1 MDKIQKNDHF
11 YLIDGSGYIFRAY
24 YALPPLTRKSDGLPT
39 GAVSGFCSMLFK
51 LLEDSKSNENKQKP
65 THFAVIFDSARKT
78 FRNEIYSDY
87 KANRSEAPDDLAPQF
102 EYIRKSVLAFN
113 LPSVDLINYEAD
125 DLIATYVD
133 QILEKG
139 AKVTIVSSDKDLMQL
154 YKKNVRIFDP
164 MKNKF
169 ITEDDVKNKFGV
181 DPSKVIDVQALAG
194 DSSDN
199 VPGVPG
205 IGVKTAAELIN
216 KYGDLETLLK
226 SANEIKQNKRRE
238 TLIENKD
245 KAIISKKLV
254 TLKHDVPVDR
264 KLAEFELKEIN
275 KDKLYKFLRE
285 MEFNRLL
292 SSAISAYGEP
302 ELTGANIVDTTLEHL
317 EKLPPINNENYQLIT
332 NLDQID
338 KWINEAEETGE
349 VAVDTETSSLDP
361 HQANLVGISLCSKFG
376 KACYIPVG
384 HKSSKSIDKYKVLK
398 KLKKLL
404 EDPSVKKIGQNIK
417 FDFIVFFKHGIT
429 LSSMEDTMLMSYV
442 LDAGKNRHNMDTLS
456 DIHLGHKTISF
467 KEVVGSGKKE
477 INFSEVEL
485 NHAKDYAAEDADITF
500 RLYKK
505 FYKSLKDE
513 KMINI
518 YEVFEKPMIK
528 ILAQMEIEGV
538 KIDNEFLKVL
548 SSKFEKK
555 IEKIQKEVFKIS
567 KKEFNIAS
575 PKQLGEIIYN
585 DLKIAGLK
593 KTKKGSFATSASV
606 LEDLAFK
613 GHKFPKLVLDWR
625 QVSKLKNT
633 YSDSL
638 PEHINPKTKRVH
650 TSFLLAATT
659 TGRLA
664 SSDPNLQNIP
674 IKSDDGKD
682 IRKAFIAKK
691 DHVLISA
698 DYNQIEMRILADL
711 ADVKELKKAFKNN
724 EDIHSLTASQIF
736 NVDIK
741 KVNQDQRRKAKAINF
756 GIIYGISQYGLAKQ
770 INVSNYDAEEFLN
783 AYFSK
788 FPEIKV
794 YMDQT
799 IKFCRKSG
807 FVNNI
812 FGRKSH
818 FININDKNYNVR
830 NFQERA
836 AINAPIQGSASE
848 IMRMAMIRLNK
859 KLNEQKNYNTK
870 MLLQIHDELIFETP
884 KNEAKRISKLIIE
897 EMSSVANSDQHSFS
911 IPLTVDLNLGDNWGT
926 LH

>member
-1 MDKIQKNDHF
+1 MDKIQKTDHF

-51 LLEDSKSNENKQKP
+51 LLEDSKSDQNLQKP

-113 LPSVDLINYEAD
+113 LPSVDLPNYEAD

-133 QILEKG
+133 KILKKG

-154 YKKNVRIFDP
+154 YKKDVRIFDP

-169 ITEDDVKNKFGV
+169 ISEEDIIGKFGV
-181 DPSKVIDVQALAG
+181 DASKVIDVQSLAG

-216 KYGDLETLLK
+216 KYGTLEKLLK
-226 SANEIKQNKRRE
+226 SAHEIKQNKRRE

-245 KAIISKKLV
+245 KALISKKLV
-254 TLKHDVPVDR
+254 TLKHDSPVNKDLSEF
-264 KLAEFELKEIN
+264 KLNEID

-302 ELTGANIVDTTLEHL
+302 KLSSASSETKLKEKQKPISNKNYYLISNI
-317 EKLPPINNENYQLIT
+317 N
-332 NLDQID
+332 QID
-338 KWINEAEETGE
+338 EWIKEAEETGE

-361 HQANLVGISLCSKFG
+361 HQADLVGISLSSKIG
-376 KACYIPVG
+376 KACYIPIG
-384 HKSSKSIDKYKVLK
+384 HRSSKCINKIDVIK
-398 KLKKLL
+398 KLKPLL

-417 FDFIVFFKHGIT
+417 FDFIVLFKQGIEIK
-429 LSSMEDTMLMSYV
+429 SMEDTMLMSYV

-456 DIHLGHKTISF
+456 EIHLGHKTISF
-467 KEVVGSGKKE
+467 KEIVGTGKKE
-477 INFSEVEL
+477 INFSEVEIEK
-485 NHAKDYAAEDADITF
+485 AKDYAAEDADITL

-505 FYKSLKDE
+505 FSKNLKFE
-513 KMINI
+513 KMVNI
-518 YEVFEKPMIK
+518 YEIFEKPLIK
-528 ILAQMEIEGV
+528 ILAFMEMEGIEV
-538 KIDNEFLKVL
+538 DSNFLKTL

-555 IEKIQKEVFKIS
+555 IKNLEKEIFKIS
-567 KKEFNIAS
+567 KKDFNIAS

-638 PEHINPKTKRVH
+638 PEHINPNTKRVH

-674 IKSDDGKD
+674 IKSEDGRD
-682 IRKAFIAKK
+682 IRKAFTSRK
-691 DHVLISA
+691 DHLLISA

-741 KVNQDQRRKAKAINF
+741 KVDQDKRRKAKAINF

-770 INVSNYDAEEFLN
+770 INVSNYEAEEFLD
-783 AYFSK
+783 AYFAK
-788 FPEIKV
+788 FPEIKI
-794 YMDQT
+794 YMDNT

-807 FVNNI
+807 YVNNI
-812 FGRKSH
+812 FGRRSH
-818 FININDKNYNVR
+818 FNGINDKNFNVR

-848 IMRMAMIRLNK
+848 IMRLAMIRLNK
-859 KLNEQKNYNTK
+859 KLLDKKNIQSK
-870 MLLQIHDELIFETP
+870 MLLQIHDELIFEVP
-884 KNEAKRISKLIIE
+884 KNNEKTIVKIIKD
-897 EMSSVANSDQHSFS
+897 EMASVAKSDYHSFS
-911 IPLTVDLNLGDNWGT
+911 IPLTVDINVGDNWGM

>member
-1 MDKIQKNDHF
+1 MSEIKKTDHF

-39 GAVSGFCSMLFK
+39 GAISGFCSMLFK
-51 LLEDSKSNENKQKP
+51 LLEDSKSDNNLQKP

-78 FRNEIYSDY
+78 FRNEIYADY
-87 KANRSEAPDDLAPQF
+87 KANRSEAPEDLVPQF

-125 DLIATYVD
+125 DLIATYTE
-133 QILEKG
+133 QILAKG

-154 YKKNVRIFDP
+154 YKKEVRLYDP

-169 ITEDDVKNKFGV
+169 VTPEDIVNKFGV
-181 DPSKVIDVQALAG
+181 DSKKVIDVQALAG

-205 IGVKTAAELIN
+205 IGIKTAAELIN
-216 KYGDLETLLK
+216 KYGTLEKLLEN
-226 SANEIKQNKRRE
+226 AQEIKQNKRRE
-238 TLIENKD
+238 TLIDNKD

-254 TLKHDVPVDR
+254 TLKKDAPIDR
-264 KLAEFELKEIN
+264 KIEEFKLLEID

-302 ELTGANIVDTTLEHL
+302 DLSSQNVDLEIKKKPQVINKKNYYL
-317 EKLPPINNENYQLIT
+317 IKNEKE
-332 NLDQID
+332 ID
-338 KWINEAEETGE
+338 KWIKEAEESGE
-349 VAVDTETSSLDP
+349 LAIDTETSSLDA
-361 HQANLVGISLCSKFG
+361 HQAELVGISLSTKIG
-376 KACYIPVG
+376 RACYIPIG
-384 HKSSKSIDKYKVLK
+384 HKSDGCLNKEVVLK
-398 KLKKLL
+398 KLKPLL
-404 EDPSVKKIGQNIK
+404 EDKSVKKIGQNIK
-417 FDFIVFFKHGIT
+417 FDFIVLYKQDIKMN
-429 LSSMEDTMLMSYV
+429 SMEDTMLMSYV

-456 DIHLGHKTISF
+456 EIHLNHKTITF
-467 KEVVGSGKKE
+467 KEMVGTGKKE

-485 NHAKDYAAEDADITF
+485 QKAMEYAAEDADITY
-500 RLYKK
+500 RLYKIFNK
-505 FYKSLKDE
+505 NLKTE
-513 KMINI
+513 KLTNI
-518 YEVFEKPMIK
+518 YEIFEKPLIE
-528 ILAQMEIEGV
+528 ILALMEIEGIR
-538 KIDNEFLKVL
+538 IDSEFLKNL
-548 SSKFEKK
+548 SEKFEKK
-555 IEKIQKEVFKIS
+555 IKNLEKQIFKIS
-567 KKEFNIAS
+567 KKKFNIGS

-593 KTKKGSFATSASV
+593 KTRKGSFATSASV

-613 GHKFPKLVLDWR
+613 GNQFPQLILDWR

-674 IKSDDGKD
+674 IKSEDGKD
-682 IRKAFIAKK
+682 IRKAFITKNGFTL
-691 DHVLISA
+691 VSA

-724 EDIHSLTASQIF
+724 EDIHSLTASQVF
-736 NVDIK
+736 NIDEK
-741 KVNQDQRRKAKAINF
+741 KVDQDMRRKAKAINF

-770 INVSNYDAEEFLN
+770 IMVSNNEAEEFLN
-783 AYFSK
+783 SYFLK
-788 FPEIKV
+788 FPEIKD
-794 YMDQT
+794 YMNAT

-807 FVNNI
+807 YVNNI
-812 FGRKSH
+812 FGRRSH
-818 FININDKNYNVR
+818 FNGINDKNFNVR

-848 IMRMAMIRLNK
+848 LMRIAMIRLCNK
-859 KLNEQKNYNTK
+859 FNNIKDIKTK
-870 MLLQIHDELIFETP
+870 MLLQIHDELIFEVP
-884 KNEAKRISKLIIE
+884 KTELKRINNIIKE
-897 EMSSVANSDQHSFS
+897 EMTGVVKSDLHSFS
-911 IPLTVDLNLGDNWGT
+911 IPLTVDINFGENWGI

>member
-1 MDKIQKNDHF
+1 MNKIQKTDHF

-51 LLEDSKSNENKQKP
+51 LLEDSKSDQNLQKP

-113 LPSVDLINYEAD
+113 LPSVDLPNYEAD

-133 QILEKG
+133 QILKKG

-154 YKKNVRIFDP
+154 YKKGVRIFDP

-169 ITEDDVKNKFGV
+169 ITDDDVVKKFGV
-181 DPSKVIDVQALAG
+181 DASKVIDVQSLAG

-216 KYGDLETLLK
+216 KYGTLENLLK
-226 SANEIKQNKRRE
+226 SAHEIKQNKRRE

-245 KAIISKKLV
+245 KALISKKLV
-254 TLKHDVPVDR
+254 TLDHNSPVDR
-264 KLAEFELKEIN
+264 ELSEFKLQNID

-302 ELTGANIVDTTLEHL
+302 ELESNKIETQNL
-317 EKLPPINNENYQLIT
+317 EKQQTVNNKNYYLINS
-332 NLDQID
+332 LDEID
-338 KWINEAEETGE
+338 KWIEEAEEVGE
-349 VAVDTETSSLDP
+349 VAVDTETTSLDP
-361 HQANLVGISLCSKFG
+361 HQADLVGISLCSKIG

-384 HKSSKSIDKYKVLK
+384 HKSPKCLKKDAVIK
-398 KLKKLL
+398 KLKKIL
-404 EDPSVKKIGQNIK
+404 EDPSIKKIGQNIK
-417 FDFIVFFKHGIT
+417 FDFIVFYKCGIT

-456 DIHLGHKTISF
+456 EIHLGHKTISF
-467 KEVVGSGKKE
+467 KEMVGTGKKE

-485 NHAKDYAAEDADITF
+485 DKAKDYAAEDADVTF

-505 FYKSLKDE
+505 FVKNLKSE

-518 YEVFEKPMIK
+518 YEIFEKPLIK
-528 ILAQMEIEGV
+528 ILAFMEIEGV
-538 KIDNEFLKVL
+538 EIDSKFLKSL

-555 IEKIQKEVFKIS
+555 IQKLEKEVFKIS

-613 GHKFPKLVLDWR
+613 GHEFPKLILDWR

-633 YSDSL
+633 YSDAL
-638 PEHINPKTKRVH
+638 PEHLNPNTKRVH

-674 IKSDDGKD
+674 IKSEDGKD
-682 IRKAFIAKK
+682 IRKAFTAKK
-691 DHVLISA
+691 GHLLISA

-711 ADVKELKKAFKNN
+711 ADVKELKKAFKNK

-736 NVDIK
+736 NIDIK
-741 KVNQDQRRKAKAINF
+741 KVNQDHRRKAKAINF

-770 INVSNYDAEEFLN
+770 INVSNYEAEEFLN
-783 AYFSK
+783 SYFAK

-794 YMDQT
+794 YMDNT

-807 FVNNI
+807 YVNNI
-812 FGRKSH
+812 FGRRSH
-818 FININDKNYNVR
+818 FNGINDKNFNVR

-848 IMRMAMIRLNK
+848 VMRLAMIRLDK
-859 KLNEQKNYNTK
+859 KLSEEKNSNSK
-870 MLLQIHDELIFETP
+870 MLLQIHDELIFEIP
-884 KNEAKRISKLIIE
+884 KKDEKVMIKLIE
-897 EMSSVANSDQHSFS
+897 KEMTSVAQSDYHSFS
-911 IPLTVDLNLGDNWGT
+911 TPLTVDINVGDNWGM

>member
-1 MDKIQKNDHF
+1 MDKIKKTDHF

-24 YALPPLTRKSDGLPT
+24 YALPPLTRKSDGLPV

-51 LLEDSKSNENKQKP
+51 LLEDSKSNENLQKP

-113 LPSVDLINYEAD
+113 LPSVDLPNYEAD
-125 DLIATYVD
+125 DLIATYTE
-133 QILEKG
+133 QILAKG

-154 YKKNVRIFDP
+154 YRKDVRLFDP

-169 ITEDDVKNKFGV
+169 ITPEDIMNKFGV
-181 DPSKVIDVQALAG
+181 EPKKVIDVQSLAG

-199 VPGVPG
+199 IPGVPG

-216 KYGDLETLLK
+216 QYGTLEKLLDN
-226 SANEIKQNKRRE
+226 AHEIKQNKRRE

-254 TLKHDVPVDR
+254 TLMKDAPAQR
-264 KLAEFELKEIN
+264 KIEEFQLKEID
-275 KDKLYKFLRE
+275 KEKLYKFLRE

-292 SSAISAYGEP
+292 SSVISAYGEP
-302 ELTGANIVDTTLEHL
+302 KLVTTKTESSVKEKQQNISKKNYHL
-317 EKLPPINNENYQLIT
+317 ISKEEEIEE
-332 NLDQID
+332 
-338 KWINEAEETGE
+338 WINEAEEAGE
-349 VAVDTETSSLDP
+349 LVIDTETSSLDA
-361 HQANLVGISLCSKFG
+361 HQADLVGISLSTKIG
-376 KACYIPVG
+376 KACYIPIA
-384 HKSSKSIDKYKVLK
+384 HKFDGCLDKNIVIK
-398 KLKKLL
+398 KLKPLL
-404 EDPSVKKIGQNIK
+404 EDKSVKKIGQNIK
-417 FDFIVFFKHGIT
+417 FDFIVLYKQGIKMN
-429 LSSMEDTMLMSYV
+429 SMEDTMLMSYV

-456 DIHLGHKTISF
+456 EIHLQHKTISF
-467 KEVVGSGKKE
+467 KEIVGTGKKE
-477 INFSEVEL
+477 INFSDVEL
-485 NHAKDYAAEDADITF
+485 DKAMEYAAEDADITY
-500 RLYKK
+500 RLYKIFNK
-505 FYKSLKDE
+505 NLKLE
-513 KMINI
+513 KLTNI
-518 YEVFEKPMIK
+518 YEIFEKPLIE
-528 ILAQMEIEGV
+528 ILAFMEIEGIKV
-538 KIDNEFLKVL
+538 DNKFLKVL
-548 SSKFEKK
+548 SEKFEKK
-555 IEKIQKEVFKIS
+555 INKIEKEVFKIS

-585 DLKIAGLK
+585 ELKIAALK
-593 KTKKGSFATSASV
+593 KTKKGSFATNAGV

-613 GHKFPKLVLDWR
+613 GHKFPQLVLDWR
-625 QVSKLKNT
+625 QASKLKNT
-633 YSDSL
+633 YSDAL
-638 PEHINPKTKRVH
+638 PEHINPSTKRVH

-674 IKSDDGKD
+674 IKSEDGKD
-682 IRKAFIAKK
+682 IRKAFISEKGFT
-691 DHVLISA
+691 LISA

-724 EDIHSLTASQIF
+724 EDIHTLTASQVF
-736 NVDIK
+736 NIDIK
-741 KVNQDQRRKAKAINF
+741 KVDQDMRRKAKAINF

-770 INVSNYDAEEFLN
+770 INVSNHEANEFLE
-783 AYFSK
+783 AYFAK

-794 YMDQT
+794 YMDDT

-807 FVNNI
+807 YVNNV
-812 FGRKSH
+812 FGRRSH
-818 FININDKNYNVR
+818 FNGINDKNFNVR

-848 IMRMAMIRLNK
+848 IMRLAMIRIDQKFKEIKNNK
-859 KLNEQKNYNTK
+859 SKI
-870 MLLQIHDELIFETP
+870 LLQIHDELIFEVP
-884 KNEAKRISKLIIE
+884 EKEAKNITKIIKE
-897 EMSSVANSDQHSFS
+897 EMTSVTNSDLHAFS
-911 IPLTVDLNLGDNWGT
+911 IPLTVDINTGDNWGV

>member
-1 MDKIQKNDHF
+1 MDKIKKTDHF

-24 YALPPLTRKSDGLPT
+24 YALPPLTRKSDGLPV

-51 LLEDSKSNENKQKP
+51 LLEDSKSNENLQKP

-87 KANRSEAPDDLAPQF
+87 KANRSEAPEDLAPQF

-113 LPSVDLINYEAD
+113 LPSIDLPNYEAD
-125 DLIATYVD
+125 DLIATYTE
-133 QILEKG
+133 QIIAKG

-154 YKKNVRIFDP
+154 YRKDVRLFDP

-169 ITEDDVKNKFGV
+169 IKPEDIINKFGV
-181 DPSKVIDVQALAG
+181 DSKKIIDVQSLAG

-216 KYGDLETLLK
+216 KYGTLEKLLEN
-226 SANEIKQNKRRE
+226 AHEIKQNKRRE

-245 KAIISKKLV
+245 KALISKKLV
-254 TLKHDVPVDR
+254 TLMKDAPVENKIEEF
-264 KLAEFELKEIN
+264 KLNEID

-292 SSAISAYGEP
+292 SSAISTYGEP
-302 ELTGANIVDTTLEHL
+302 ALKT
-317 EKLPPINNENYQLIT
+317 NNEEVPLKTKQQSISKKNYHLIT
-332 NLDQID
+332 NEKQID
-338 KWINEAEETGE
+338 EWINEAEETGE
-349 VAVDTETSSLDP
+349 LAIDTETSSLDA
-361 HQANLVGISLCSKFG
+361 HQTNLVGISLSTKIG
-376 KACYIPVG
+376 KACYIPIG
-384 HKSSKSIDKYKVLK
+384 HKFKGCLK
-398 KLKKLL
+398 KEIVINKLKPLF
-404 EDPSVKKIGQNIK
+404 EDKSVKKIGQNIK
-417 FDFIVFFKHGIT
+417 FDFIVLFKQGINMT
-429 LSSMEDTMLMSYV
+429 SMEDTMLMSYV

-456 DIHLGHKTISF
+456 EIHLQHKTISF
-467 KEVVGSGKKE
+467 KEIVGTGKKE
-477 INFSEVEL
+477 INFSDVEL
-485 NHAKDYAAEDADITF
+485 DKAMEYAAEDADITY
-500 RLYKK
+500 RLYKIFSK
-505 FYKSLKDE
+505 NLKIE
-513 KMINI
+513 KLTNI
-518 YEVFEKPMIK
+518 YEIFEKPLIK
-528 ILAQMEIEGV
+528 ILAFMEMEGIKV
-538 KIDNEFLKVL
+538 DNKFLKVL
-548 SSKFEKK
+548 SEKFEKK
-555 IEKIQKEVFKIS
+555 IDKLEKDIFKIS

-585 DLKIAGLK
+585 DLKIAVIK
-593 KTKKGSFATSASV
+593 KTKKGSFATNAGV

-613 GHKFPKLVLDWR
+613 GHSFPQLVLDWR

-638 PEHINPKTKRVH
+638 PEHINQSTKRVH

-674 IKSDDGKD
+674 IKSEDGKD
-682 IRKAFIAKK
+682 IRKAFIAEK
-691 DHVLISA
+691 DFTLVSA

-724 EDIHSLTASQIF
+724 EDIHSLTASQVFDI
-736 NVDIK
+736 DIK
-741 KVNQDQRRKAKAINF
+741 KVNQDMRRKAKAINF

-770 INVSNYDAEEFLN
+770 INVSNHEADEFLN
-783 AYFSK
+783 AYFSR

-794 YMDQT
+794 YMDET

-807 FVNNI
+807 YVNNI
-812 FGRKSH
+812 FGRRSH
-818 FININDKNYNVR
+818 FNGINDKNFNVR

-848 IMRMAMIRLNK
+848 IMRLAMIRIDE
-859 KLNEQKNYNTK
+859 KLKSFKDSPSK
-870 MLLQIHDELIFETP
+870 MLLQIHDELIFEVP
-884 KNEAKRISKLIIE
+884 KKEVKTITKIIE
-897 EMSSVANSDQHSFS
+897 EEMTSVTESDLHSFS
-911 IPLTVDLNLGDNWGT
+911 TTLTVDVNTGDNWGI

>member
-1 MDKIQKNDHF
+1 MNKIQKTDHF

-24 YALPPLTRKSDGLPT
+24 YALPPLTRKKDGLPT

-78 FRNEIYSDY
+78 FRNEIYSEY

-113 LPSVDLINYEAD
+113 LPSVELINYEAD

-133 QILEKG
+133 QILKIG

-154 YKKNVRIFDP
+154 FRKGVRIFDP

-169 ITEDDVKNKFGV
+169 ISEEDVKNKFGV
-181 DPSKVIDVQALAG
+181 NSSKVIDVQALAG

-216 KYGDLETLLK
+216 KYGNLEKLLE
-226 SANEIKQNKRRE
+226 STHEIKQNKRRE

-254 TLKHDVPVDR
+254 TLKHDAPVDR
-264 KLAEFELKEIN
+264 DLIEFKLKEID

-292 SSAISAYGEP
+292 SSVISAYGEP
-302 ELTGANIVDTTLEHL
+302 SLGTTH
-317 EKLPPINNENYQLIT
+317 INHKQKQNQKK
-332 NLDQID
+332 ID
-338 KWINEAEETGE
+338 KKEYYLVTDPNEIDSWIKEAEEIGE

-361 HQANLVGISLCSKFG
+361 HQADLIGISLSSKIG

-384 HKSSKSIDKYKVLK
+384 HNSKKCVSKHIVLK
-398 KLKKLL
+398 KLKPLL
-404 EDPSVKKIGQNIK
+404 EDPSIKKIGQNIK
-417 FDFIVFFKHGIT
+417 FDFIVLFKHGINI
-429 LSSMEDTMLMSYV
+429 SSMEDTMLMSYV

-456 DIHLGHKTISF
+456 EIHLNHKTISY
-467 KEVVGSGKKE
+467 KDLVGSGKKE
-477 INFSEVEL
+477 INFSEVDLEK
-485 NHAKDYAAEDADITF
+485 AKDYAAEDADVTY
-500 RLYKK
+500 RLFKK
-505 FYKSLKDE
+505 FNKSLKEE
-513 KMINI
+513 KMTSI
-518 YEVFEKPMIK
+518 YEFFEKPMIQ
-528 ILAQMEIEGV
+528 ILAYMEIEGI
-538 KIDNEFLKVL
+538 KINKEFLKTL
-548 SSKFEKK
+548 SQKFEKK
-555 IEKIQKEVFKIS
+555 IEKIQKDVFKIS

-575 PKQLGEIIYN
+575 PKQLGEILYN
-585 DLKIAGLK
+585 DLKIADLK

-613 GHKFPKLVLDWR
+613 GHKFPQLVLDWR
-625 QVSKLKNT
+625 QLSKLKNT

-638 PEHINPKTKRVH
+638 PEHINPNTKRVH

-674 IKSDDGKD
+674 IKSEDGKD
-682 IRKAFIAKK
+682 IRKAFIAEK
-691 DHVLISA
+691 DNVLISA

-711 ADVKELKKAFKNN
+711 ADVQGLKKAFKNN

-770 INVSNYDAEEFLN
+770 INVSNHDAEEFLN
-783 AYFSK
+783 AYFLK
-788 FPEIKV
+788 FPEIKM

-807 FVNNI
+807 YVSNI
-812 FGRKSH
+812 FGRRSH
-818 FININDKNYNVR
+818 FLNINDKNYNVR

-848 IMRMAMIRLNK
+848 IMRLAMIRLKNR
-859 KLNEQKNYNTK
+859 LNEQKNKKTK

-884 KNEAKRISKLIIE
+884 IEDVKRISKIIID

-911 IPLTVDLNLGDNWGT
+911 IPLTVDLNTGDNWGA

>member
-1 MDKIQKNDHF
+1 MNKIQKTDHF

-51 LLEDSKSNENKQKP
+51 LLEDSKSDQNLHKP

-113 LPSVDLINYEAD
+113 LPSVDLPNYEAD

-133 QILEKG
+133 QILKKG

-154 YKKNVRIFDP
+154 YKKGVRIFDP

-169 ITEDDVKNKFGV
+169 ITDDDVAKKFGV
-181 DPSKVIDVQALAG
+181 DASKVIDVQSLAG

-216 KYGDLETLLK
+216 KYGTLENLLK
-226 SANEIKQNKRRE
+226 SAHEIKQNKRRE

-245 KAIISKKLV
+245 KALISKKLV
-254 TLKHDVPVDR
+254 TLDHNSPVNR
-264 KLAEFELKEIN
+264 ELSEFKLQNID

-302 ELTGANIVDTTLEHL
+302 EIESNKIETQNL
-317 EKLPPINNENYQLIT
+317 EKQQTINNKNYYLI
-332 NLDQID
+332 NSLDEID
-338 KWINEAEETGE
+338 KWIEEAEEVGE
-349 VAVDTETSSLDP
+349 VAVDTETTSLDP
-361 HQANLVGISLCSKFG
+361 HQADLVGISLCSKIG

-384 HKSSKSIDKYKVLK
+384 HKSPKCLKKDAVIK
-398 KLKKLL
+398 KLKKIL
-404 EDPSVKKIGQNIK
+404 EDPSIKKIGQNIK
-417 FDFIVFFKHGIT
+417 FDFIVFYKCGIT

-456 DIHLGHKTISF
+456 EIHLGHKTISF
-467 KEVVGSGKKE
+467 KDMVGTGKKE

-485 NHAKDYAAEDADITF
+485 DKAKDYAAEDADVTF

-505 FYKSLKDE
+505 FIKNLKSE

-518 YEVFEKPMIK
+518 YEIFEKPLIK
-528 ILAQMEIEGV
+528 ILAFMEIEGV
-538 KIDNEFLKVL
+538 EIDSKFLKSL

-555 IEKIQKEVFKIS
+555 IQKLEKEVFKIS

-613 GHKFPKLVLDWR
+613 GHEFPKLILDWR

-633 YSDSL
+633 YSDAL
-638 PEHINPKTKRVH
+638 PEHLNPNTKRVH

-674 IKSDDGKD
+674 IKSEDGKD
-682 IRKAFIAKK
+682 IRKAFTAKK
-691 DHVLISA
+691 GHLLISA

-711 ADVKELKKAFKNN
+711 ADVKELKKAFKNK

-736 NVDIK
+736 NIDIK
-741 KVNQDQRRKAKAINF
+741 KVNQDHRRKAKAINF

-770 INVSNYDAEEFLN
+770 INVSNYEAEEFLN
-783 AYFSK
+783 SYFAK

-794 YMDQT
+794 YMDNT

-807 FVNNI
+807 YVNNI
-812 FGRKSH
+812 FGRRSH
-818 FININDKNYNVR
+818 FNGINDKNFNVR

-848 IMRMAMIRLNK
+848 VMRLAMIRLDK
-859 KLNEQKNYNTK
+859 KLSEEKNSNSK
-870 MLLQIHDELIFETP
+870 MLLQIHDELIFEIP
-884 KNEAKRISKLIIE
+884 KKDEKIMIKLIE
-897 EMSSVANSDQHSFS
+897 KEMTSVAQSDYHSFS
-911 IPLTVDLNLGDNWGT
+911 TPLTVDINVGDNWGM

>member
-1 MDKIQKNDHF
+1 MNKIKNSDHY

-24 YALPPLTRKSDGLPT
+24 YALPPLSRKSDGLPT

-51 LLEDSKSNENKQKP
+51 LLEDSKSNQNLQKP
-65 THFAVIFDSARKT
+65 SHFAVIFDSARKT
-78 FRNEIYSDY
+78 FRNEIYKDY
-87 KANRSEAPDDLAPQF
+87 KANRSEPPDDLAPQF
-102 EYIRKSVLAFN
+102 DYIRKSVLAFN
-113 LPSVDLINYEAD
+113 LPSVELINYEAD

-133 QILEKG
+133 KILEKG
-139 AKVTIVSSDKDLMQL
+139 SKVTIVSSDKDLMQL
-154 YKKNVRIFDP
+154 YRKDVRIFDP

-169 ITEDDVKNKFGV
+169 ISEEDIEKKFGV
-181 DPSKVIDVQALAG
+181 DANKVIDVQALAG

-216 KYGDLETLLK
+216 KYGNLEKLLK
-226 SANEIKQNKRRE
+226 SIHEIKQNKRRE

-245 KAIISKKLV
+245 KAVISKKLV
-254 TLKHDVPVDR
+254 TLKNDAPVKQNLEDF
-264 KLAEFELKEIN
+264 KLKEID
-275 KDKLYKFLRE
+275 KEKLYKFLRE

-302 ELTGANIVDTTLEHL
+302 NLESIKSGIEEPPKHEKINSKNYHLINEINELDR
-317 EKLPPINNENYQLIT
+317 
-332 NLDQID
+332 
-338 KWINEAEETGE
+338 WIEEAEELGE
-349 VAVDTETSSLDP
+349 VAVDTETNSLDP
-361 HQANLVGISLCSKFG
+361 HQAELVGISLSTKIG
-376 KACYIPVG
+376 KACYVPIG
-384 HKSSKSIDKYKVLK
+384 HKSQKCLSKELVIK
-398 KLKKLL
+398 KLKPLL
-404 EDPSVKKIGQNIK
+404 EDLSIKKIGQNIK
-417 FDFIVFFKHGIT
+417 FDFIVLFHHGINM
-429 LSSMEDTMLMSYV
+429 SSMEDTMLMSYV

-456 DIHLGHKTISF
+456 EIHLGHKPIAF
-467 KEVVGSGKKE
+467 KDLVGSGKKQL
-477 INFSEVEL
+477 NFSEVEIDK
-485 NHAKDYAAEDADITF
+485 AKDYAAEDADITL

-505 FYKSLKDE
+505 FQKSLKSE

-518 YEVFEKPMIK
+518 YETFEKPMLK
-528 ILAQMEIEGV
+528 ILAFMEIEGI
-538 KIDNEFLKVL
+538 KIDKEFLKSL
-548 SSKFEKK
+548 SSKFKKK
-555 IEKIQKEVFKIS
+555 IEKIEKEVFKLS
-567 KKEFNIAS
+567 KKEFNIGS
-575 PKQLGEIIYN
+575 PKQLGEILYN
-585 DLKIAGLK
+585 ELKIADLK
-593 KTKKGSFATSASV
+593 KTKKGSFATSAVV

-638 PEHINPKTKRVH
+638 PEHLNPNTQRVH

-674 IKSDDGKD
+674 IKSEDGKD
-682 IRKAFIAKK
+682 IRKAFVAQK
-691 DHVLISA
+691 DHFLISA

-724 EDIHSLTASQIF
+724 IDIHSLTASQIF

-741 KVNQDQRRKAKAINF
+741 KVNEDQRRKAKAINF

-770 INVSNYDAEEFLN
+770 INVSNFEAEEFLN
-783 AYFSK
+783 SYFAK

-807 FVNNI
+807 YVNNI

-818 FININDKNYNVR
+818 FMNINDKNYNIR

-848 IMRMAMIRLNK
+848 IMRLAMIRLNK
-859 KLNEQKNYNTK
+859 KMNEEEYQKSK
-870 MLLQIHDELIFETP
+870 MLLQIHDELIFESH
-884 KNEAKRISKLIIE
+884 KNEVKKLSKIIIS
-897 EMSSVANSDQHSFS
+897 EMSSVANSDQHSFT
-911 IPLTVDLNLGDNWGT
+911 IPLTVDLNVGDNWGA